1 VNRVLVPKR
10 HQIKHLEFLLP
21 WFGTRRSKVQILS
34 PRPILKLQ
42 ITNLMETCDLLVLY
56 QGVGSSNLFAPT
68 NLIPLTSVNYTPF
81 GG

>member
-1 VNRVLVPKR
+1 M
-10 HQIKHLEFLLP
+10 
-21 WFGTRRSKVQILS
+21 VQIHS
-34 PRPILKLQ
+34 PRPILLQ

>member
-1 VNRVLVPKR
+1 M
-10 HQIKHLEFLLP
+10 
-21 WFGTRRSKVQILS
+21 VQIHS
-34 PRPILKLQ
+34 PRP